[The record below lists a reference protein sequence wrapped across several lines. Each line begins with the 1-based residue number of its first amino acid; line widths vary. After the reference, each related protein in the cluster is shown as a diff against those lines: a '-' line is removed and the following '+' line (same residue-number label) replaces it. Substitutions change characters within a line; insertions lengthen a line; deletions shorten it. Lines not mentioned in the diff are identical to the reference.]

1 MSQLAPT
8 LRVCLGVFFEGF
20 LRSYERPERFTC
32 FARFSAEFRVGM
44 NPLRTDFLS
53 KRRPLRGL
61 RVLDLS
67 RILAGPWASQIFAD
81 LGAEVLKIEHPQR
94 GDDTRSWGPPYM
106 KDAAGQATSHAAY
119 FLTANRGKRSL
130 AIDFQHR
137 EGARL
142 IQRLASQ
149 SDVVLENFKPGT
161 LARYGLDF
169 HSLKKRR
176 PGLIYASITGFGL
189 DGPNA
194 HLAGYDFTIQGLS
207 GLMSITGTDKAHGGT
222 GPVKV
227 GVAISDLFAGL
238 YTVIGVLAVLFEHH
252 QTGAPGS
259 SGSSG
264 DSSRA
269 RRRRPKATHL
279 DIALFDVQLAA
290 LANQAGNY
298 LIGGEVP
305 GPMGNRHPNIVP
317 YQDFETK
324 NGSLILAI
332 GSDLLFEKFCQLVGQ
347 PDLARNSAYATNPAR
362 VRNRDA
368 LVEEIAKIMRRKTS
382 AEWQALFEAAQI
394 PSSPICRLDESFAL
408 PQVHARRLVQ
418 RVPHPHNPDLK
429 LVANPLRYALEE
441 AASGDTSGS
450 ACEAS
455 LGPPPLLGEHTLE
468 TLQNLLGL
476 EEATLARLQQEKI
489 IFQAS

>member
-1 MSQLAPT
+1 
-8 LRVCLGVFFEGF
+8 
-20 LRSYERPERFTC
+20 
-32 FARFSAEFRVGM
+32 
-44 NPLRTDFLS
+44 
-53 KRRPLRGL
+53 
-61 RVLDLS
+61 
-67 RILAGPWASQIFAD
+67 
-81 LGAEVLKIEHPQR
+81 
-94 GDDTRSWGPPYM
+94 M
-106 KDAAGQATSHAAY
+106 KDAAGEATPHAAY

-142 IQRLASQ
+142 IQSLASQ

-169 HSLKKRR
+169 HNLKKRR
-176 PGLIYASITGFGL
+176 AGLIYASITGFGL

-207 GLMSITGTDKAHGGT
+207 GLMSITGTEKAQGGT

-227 GVAISDLFAGL
+227 GVAIADLFAGL

-252 QTGAPGS
+252 QTGGPGV
-259 SGSSG
+259 SGVSG
-264 DSSRA
+264 EA
-269 RRRRPKATHL
+269 RRKRPKATHL
-279 DIALFDVQLAA
+279 DIALLDVQLAA

-324 NGSLILAI
+324 NGSLILVI

-347 PDLARNSAYATNPAR
+347 PEWAQNPAYATNPAR

-382 AEWQALFEAAQI
+382 AEWQALLEAARI

-408 PQVHARRLVQ
+408 PQVQSAR
-418 RVPHPHNPDLK
+418 
-429 LVANPLRYALEE
+429 
-441 AASGDTSGS
+441 
-450 ACEAS
+450 
-455 LGPPPLLGEHTLE
+455 LGPACSSSA
-468 TLQNLLGL
+468 Q
-476 EEATLARLQQEKI
+476 
-489 IFQAS
+489 S

>member
-1 MSQLAPT
+1 
-8 LRVCLGVFFEGF
+8 
-20 LRSYERPERFTC
+20 
-32 FARFSAEFRVGM
+32 
-44 NPLRTDFLS
+44 
-53 KRRPLRGL
+53 
-61 RVLDLS
+61 
-67 RILAGPWASQIFAD
+67 
-81 LGAEVLKIEHPQR
+81 
-94 GDDTRSWGPPYM
+94 M

-119 FLTANRGKRSL
+119 FLTANRGEKSL
-130 AIDFQHR
+130 AIDFQHP

-142 IQRLASQ
+142 IQSLASQ

-161 LARYGLDF
+161 LKRYGLDF

-207 GLMSITGTDKAHGGT
+207 GLMSVTGTEKAQGGT

-238 YTVIGVLAVLFEHH
+238 YTVIGVLAVLFENH
-252 QTGAPGS
+252 QTSVPGVS
-259 SGSSG
+259 SK
-264 DSSRA
+264 A
-269 RRRRPKATHL
+269 RRQRPKATHL

-305 GPMGNRHPNIVP
+305 GLMGNRHPNIVP

-347 PDLARNSAYATNPAR
+347 PDLAQNPAYATNPAR

-368 LVEEIAKIMRRKTS
+368 LVEEIATIMRRKTS
-382 AEWQALFEAAQI
+382 AEWQTLLEAAQI
-394 PSSPICRLDESFAL
+394 PASPICRLDESFAL

-429 LVANPLRYALEE
+429 LVANPLRYALEPATDSAGE
-441 AASGDTSGS
+441 AA
-450 ACEAS
+450 
-455 LGPPPLLGEHTLE
+455 LGPPPLLGEHTRE
-468 TLQNLLGL
+468 TLQTLLGL
-476 EEATLARLQQEKI
+476 EEATLARLEQEKI